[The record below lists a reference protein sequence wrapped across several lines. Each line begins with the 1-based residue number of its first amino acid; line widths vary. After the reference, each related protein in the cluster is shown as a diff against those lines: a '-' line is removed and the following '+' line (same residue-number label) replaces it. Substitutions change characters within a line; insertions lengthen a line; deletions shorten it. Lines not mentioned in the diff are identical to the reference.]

1 MGVENLN
8 QGQKSHK
15 HYVSLAKVDTG
26 RLGYIR
32 SMQASEL
39 LIKMLPVV
47 QLVDFEK
54 EKEFSLD
61 CRVIVTAVCRAD

>member
-47 QLVDFEK
+47 QLV
-54 EKEFSLD
+54 KEFSLD

>member
-26 RLGYIR
+26 SLGYIR

-54 EKEFSLD
+54 EFSLD